1 MKKQLKTLS
10 IGVLLAVTLAGCGT
24 RVGPNYA
31 GVLMENY
38 GKDGKEDFTLV
49 KGRVSTIAPGTDLY
63 QVPLW
68 EQRAGFA
75 DYVSLKAADNTAF
88 TSAPIYS
95 YKVIEK
101 RAVDVVFDNKQLGSG
116 SDFMAALQDNILET
130 KILDIMKEASRTY
143 STEDLMASGG
153 SIKFENVVQAL
164 VKAEFERR
172 GLDLISFSAQL
183 NFSEKVT
190 AKIDSRNEVNTNIT
204 VLDQQIEE
212 QRKRNEL
219 EKLITEQ
226 NLLKSQGLTPQLL
239 QRDFID
245 KWDGKTPLYG
255 NLPIT
260 LMKKE

>member
-1 MKKQLKTLS
+1 MKKIS
-10 IGVLLAVTLAGCGT
+10 LAVIMAFSLTACGT
-24 RVGPNYA
+24 RVEPNYA

-38 GKDGKEDFTLV
+38 GKDGKYDFSLQ
-49 KGRVSTIAPGTDLY
+49 KGRVNTWALGSELY

-68 EQRAGFA
+68 EQRAGFESA
-75 DYVSLKAADNTAF
+75 VSLKAADNTAF
-88 TSAPIYS
+88 TSSPIYS
-95 YKVIEK
+95 FKVNEK
-101 RAVDVVFDNKQLGSG
+101 RAIDVVFDNKQLGNGTEFIKS
-116 SDFMAALQDNILET
+116 LQDNILET

-143 STEDLMASGG
+143 STDDLMANGG
-153 SIKFENVVQAL
+153 SIKFENAVQQL
-164 VKAEFERR
+164 VKNEFEKR
-172 GLDLISFSAQL
+172 GLELISFSAQL

-212 QRKRNEL
+212 QKKRNEL

-226 NLLKSQGLTPQLL
+226 NLLKSQGITPQLL
-239 QRDFID
+239 QRDFIE

-260 LMKKE
+260 LLKKE